1 MSLADETSQSS
12 AQSSSSLSLDIAQLQ
27 TEIEEAVSQAA
38 ARYFDEC
45 RQRVPSFVRRHFT
58 YPGAVALNRV
68 ALGWDML
75 RAPLNLFWAPLYSL
89 ISLLHYVCAK
99 QVRLAGVSRLLARV
113 PAGFATKVQAQ
124 ISALVMDEL
133 LNCGG
138 DDNALER
145 HLLASLQQVYLRHNH
160 EASSEQRFAQ
170 IIEPLLDD
178 ALTQYQLTRTASADI
193 TNSLSCTVLGAFAF
207 QKFTPGGIGVA
218 ALLASLLATELA
230 SRNFVFGETLGRWYY
245 GVFPPEPNLSLTLAM
260 LASIMALLAAF
271 AAFSGVIT
279 DPVQAFMGLH
289 RRRLMKMLDHLQ
301 QDFKEKRSGSFR
313 PKDQFVARIM
323 DGFDMVRSSLL

>member
-1 MSLADETSQSS
+1 MSSGENAGQLNASS
-12 AQSSSSLSLDIAQLQ
+12 GVDDGQLSA
-27 TEIEEAVSQAA
+27 EIEQAISQAA

-58 YPGAVALNRV
+58 YPGAIALNRV

-89 ISLLHYVCAK
+89 ISLLHFACVK
-99 QVRLAGVSRLLARV
+99 QPRLAGLASLLARI
-113 PAGFATKVQAQ
+113 PSGFSTQVQAQ

-133 LNCGG
+133 LNARSE
-138 DDNALER
+138 DNAFEV
-145 HLLASLQQVYLRHNH
+145 HLLTSLQTVYRRHNH
-160 EASSEQRFAQ
+160 DATTDQHFAQ
-170 IIEPLLDD
+170 IIEPLLND
-178 ALTQYQLTRTASADI
+178 ALKQYQLTRTASADI
-193 TNSLSCTVLGAFAF
+193 ANSLSCTVLGAFAF

-245 GVFPPEPNLSLTLAM
+245 GVFPPEPNLSLTLGM
-260 LASIMALLAAF
+260 LAGIMALLAAF

-279 DPVQAFMGLH
+279 DPVQALLGVH
-289 RRRLMKMLDHLQ
+289 RRRLMKMLDHLEH
-301 QDFKEKRSGSFR
+301 DFNEKRTSSFR

-323 DGFDMVRSSLL
+323 DGFDMIKSSLF